1 MSRDW
6 ERNFTNTMRE
16 TEDNL
21 SRMRN
26 RLDPARY
33 KPIDSTLI
41 DSPPEPTEHLS
52 NGVPKIRL
60 KNNNKERPVSAIMTS
75 TSPSYELYRHSAPS
89 TGLVALLSEKVERQ
103 NKVIE
108 QLAHQ
113 VQDLERDRRKNE
125 VKVHDLEH
133 QVNTLTTRLTE
144 NRGQHNQTEQQIEGW
159 QRDVRNR
166 LDELHERVTRQM
178 TNGGSNDAYNS
189 EGALAM
195 LARDLH
201 EAKRTLQGEYNALH
215 HEIETLRTRLVKQEM
230 DVTGQLM
237 EGKEN
242 GRRMDRLD
250 RKLGKVQSDQ
260 QLVLSHHLGLSSSS
274 HQPPSRL
281 YSDQKDITDLKM
293 EMSKLLASFS
303 RLESASQVS
312 RSSNGSAPSTVSATT
327 VSSSISSRRHRSY
340 PSSMSSSKGPIAA
353 SSPWQRSGHHHYQDR
368 KKKMTRGAKIG
379 TKIGNSDGSSTSI
392 DDLSSSEISLPLS
405 ISHGEE
411 EEDDEEKR
419 RRSMQGGGGNQLV
432 VDDDDE
438 DDEDVDDFQD
448 DLSLYLSDLDVSHK
462 GEEFGSTISLD
473 SGNLDLDFM

>member
-41 DSPPEPTEHLS
+41 DSPPDQTEQLS
-52 NGVPKIRL
+52 NGIPKIRR
-60 KNNNKERPVSAIMTS
+60 KQNMKERPVSAILTS
-75 TSPSYELYRHSAPS
+75 SSPSYELYRHSAPS

-108 QLAHQ
+108 QLSHQ
-113 VQDLERDRRKNE
+113 VQDLESDRRKND
-125 VKVHDLEH
+125 VKVRDLEH
-133 QVNTLTTRLTE
+133 QVNTLTARLTE
-144 NRGQHNQTEQQIEGW
+144 NRGQYNQTEQQIADW
-159 QRDVRNR
+159 QRDMRNR
-166 LDELHERVTRQM
+166 LDELHDRITRQI
-178 TNGGSNDAYNS
+178 TNGGNSDAYFS
-189 EGALAM
+189 ESALAT

-201 EAKRTLQGEYNALH
+201 EAKRMLQAECKALH

-237 EGKEN
+237 EGKEL

-250 RKLGKVQSDQ
+250 RKIGKVHSDHQ
-260 QLVLSHHLGLSSSS
+260 QVLSNQLGLSSR
-274 HQPPSRL
+274 QQASRM
-281 YSDQKDITDLKM
+281 YNEQKDINDLKM
-293 EMSKLLASFS
+293 EMSKLLASYG

-312 RSSNGSAPSTVSATT
+312 RSSNGSVPSTVSATT

-340 PSSMSSSKGPIAA
+340 PSSVSSSKGPTVV
-353 SSPWQRSGHHHYQDR
+353 SSSWQRVGHHHHPDR
-368 KKKMTRGAKIG
+368 KKKTRR
-379 TKIGNSDGSSTSI
+379 TKMDQSTGSTSSI
-392 DDLSSSEISLPLS
+392 EDLSSSEISLPLS
-405 ISHGEE
+405 ISHEEEE
-411 EEDDEEKR
+411 EEDDAEKR
-419 RRSMQGGGGNQLV
+419 RQDGGKQLV
-432 VDDDDE
+432 GDDDE
-438 DDEDVDDFQD
+438 DDEDDEDVIDFQD

-462 GEEFGSTISLD
+462 GEEFGSAISLD